1 MALQI
6 STVPMFMGD
15 IESGLKEENPWFKN
29 GITDDDYILAK
40 KLGIIDNFEDLDDFD
55 KMICEEEEFND
66 ERQAF
71 DDEKEY
77 FEAGY
82 VASCE
87 YIIPNHKYENI
98 DVRVIKKFPNWA
110 LGSIDGNKCVYIP
123 KSLINKV
130 SYGELVSMTL
140 VYTVLNPNPWKAVH
154 VSMKID
160 PVEMDEIMNIK
171 DMECIKMKT
180 FHIPKQDIG
189 KMVGKNGNN
198 ITRIM
203 KDYLYNNQGILYS
216 CLFSDA
222 SYDGSNEWFENA
234 TDLPKFNITNH
245 EEYTVVNMWYN
256 SVLDYPHIDFDP
268 VKDLL
273 QKMYS

>member
-1 MALQI
+1 
-6 STVPMFMGD
+6 
-15 IESGLKEENPWFKN
+15 
-29 GITDDDYILAK
+29 
-40 KLGIIDNFEDLDDFD
+40 
-55 KMICEEEEFND
+55 
-66 ERQAF
+66 
-71 DDEKEY
+71 
-77 FEAGY
+77 
-82 VASCE
+82 
-87 YIIPNHKYENI
+87 
-98 DVRVIKKFPNWA
+98 
-110 LGSIDGNKCVYIP
+110 
-123 KSLINKV
+123 
-130 SYGELVSMTL
+130 MTL
-140 VYTVLNPNPWKAVH
+140 VYTGLNPNPWKAVH

-203 KDYLYNNQGILYS
+203 KDYLYNNPFNS
-216 CLFSDA
+216 CLFSDT

-245 EEYTVVNMWYN
+245 GEYTVVNMWYN
-256 SVLDYPHIDFDP
+256 SVLDNGCIDFDP

>member
-1 MALQI
+1 MAI
-6 STVPMFMGD
+6 VITTVPMITGD
-15 IESGLKEENPWFKN
+15 IESGIIEMNPWFKE
-29 GITDDDYILAK
+29 GIVEEDYVLAK
-40 KLGIIDNFEDLDDFD
+40 ELGILDNPEDLSDFD
-55 KMICEEEEFND
+55 KMIMEEEEFND

-71 DDEKEY
+71 YDELEHL
-77 FEAGY
+77 EAGY
-82 VASCE
+82 VSSCE
-87 YIIPNHKYENI
+87 YIIQNHTYENI

-130 SYGELVSMTL
+130 SYGELIEMTL
-140 VYTVLNPNPWKAVH
+140 VYTGLSPNPWKAIH
-154 VSMKID
+154 ASMKIN

-198 ITRIM
+198 ISRIM
-203 KDYLYNNQGILYS
+203 KDYLYNNPFNS
-216 CLFSDA
+216 CLFSDT

-234 TDLPKFNITNH
+234 TDLPKFNITNQ

-256 SVLDYPHIDFDP
+256 SVLDNGCIDFDP

-273 QKMYS
+273 QKMYA

>member
-1 MALQI
+1 MI
-6 STVPMFMGD
+6 TGD
-15 IESGLKEENPWFKN
+15 IESGIIEENPWFKE
-29 GITDDDYILAK
+29 GIVEEDYVLAK
-40 KLGIIDNFEDLDDFD
+40 ELGILDNPEDLSDFD
-55 KMICEEEEFND
+55 KMIMEEEEYND

-71 DDEKEY
+71 EDEFERL
-77 FEAGY
+77 EAGY

-87 YIIPNHKYENI
+87 YILPNHKYENI
-98 DVRVIKKFPNWA
+98 DVRVIKKFSNWA

-140 VYTVLNPNPWKAVH
+140 LYTGLSPNPWKAIH
-154 VSMKID
+154 ASMKID
-160 PVEMDEIMNIK
+160 PVKMDEIMNIK

-198 ITRIM
+198 ISRIM
-203 KDYLYNNQGILYS
+203 KDYLYNNPFNS
-216 CLFSDA
+216 CLFSDT

-234 TDLPKFNITNH
+234 TDLPKFNITNQ

-256 SVLDYPHIDFDP
+256 SVLDNGCIDFDP

-273 QKMYS
+273 QKMYA

>member
-1 MALQI
+1 MALTI
-6 STVPMFMGD
+6 TTVSMITGD
-15 IESGLKEENPWFKN
+15 IESGIIEMNPWFKE
-29 GITDDDYILAK
+29 GIVEEDYVLAK
-40 KLGIIDNFEDLDDFD
+40 ELGILDNPEDIDDFD
-55 KMICEEEEFND
+55 KMIMEEEAFND
-66 ERQAF
+66 EHQEF
-71 DDEKEY
+71 YDELERLNT
-77 FEAGY
+77 GY
-82 VASCE
+82 VATCE

-140 VYTVLNPNPWKAVH
+140 VYTGLNPNPWKAVH

-203 KDYLYNNQGILYS
+203 KDYLYNNPFNS
-216 CLFSDA
+216 CLFSDEP
-222 SYDGSNEWFENA
+222 YDGTNEWFENA
-234 TDLPKFNITNH
+234 TDIPKFNITNQ
-245 EEYTVVNMWYN
+245 EEYTVINMWYN

-268 VKDLL
+268 VNDLL
-273 QKMYS
+273 QKMYV

>member
-1 MALQI
+1 MALTI
-6 STVPMFMGD
+6 TTVPMITGD
-15 IESGLKEENPWFKN
+15 IESGIIEMNPWFKE
-29 GITDDDYILAK
+29 GIVEEDYVLAK
-40 KLGIIDNFEDLDDFD
+40 ELGILDNPEDLSDFD
-55 KMICEEEEFND
+55 KMIMEEEEFND
-66 ERQAF
+66 ERQEF
-71 DDEKEY
+71 YDELERL
-77 FEAGY
+77 EAGY

-87 YIIPNHKYENI
+87 YILPNHKYENI

-140 VYTVLNPNPWKAVH
+140 AYTGLNPNPWKAVH
-154 VSMKID
+154 VSMKIG

-203 KDYLYNNQGILYS
+203 KDYLYNNPFNS
-216 CLFSDA
+216 CLFSDT

-245 EEYTVVNMWYN
+245 GEYTVVNMWYN
-256 SVLDYPHIDFDP
+256 SVLDNGCIDFDP

>member
-1 MALQI
+1 MAI
-6 STVPMFMGD
+6 VITTVPMITGD
-15 IESGLKEENPWFKN
+15 IESGIMEMNPWFKE
-29 GITDDDYILAK
+29 GLVEEDYVLAK
-40 KLGIIDNFEDLDDFD
+40 ELGILDNPEDLSDFD
-55 KMICEEEEFND
+55 KMIMEEEEYND

-71 DDEKEY
+71 EDEFERL
-77 FEAGY
+77 EAGY

-87 YIIPNHKYENI
+87 YILPNHKYENI
-98 DVRVIKKFPNWA
+98 DVRVIKKFSNWA

-140 VYTVLNPNPWKAVH
+140 LYTGLSPNPWKAIH
-154 VSMKID
+154 ASMKIN

-198 ITRIM
+198 ISRIM
-203 KDYLYNNQGILYS
+203 KDYLYNNPFNS
-216 CLFSDA
+216 CLFSDT
-222 SYDGSNEWFENA
+222 SYDGSNKWFENA
-234 TDLPKFNITNH
+234 TDLPKFNITNQ

-256 SVLDYPHIDFDP
+256 SVLDNGCIDFDP

-273 QKMYS
+273 QKMYA

>member
-1 MALQI
+1 MTLTI
-6 STVPMFMGD
+6 TTMPMITGD
-15 IESGLKEENPWFKN
+15 IESGIIEMNPWFKE
-29 GITDDDYILAK
+29 GIVEEDYVLAK
-40 KLGIIDNFEDLDDFD
+40 ELGILDNPGDIDDFD
-55 KMICEEEEFND
+55 KMIMEEEAFND
-66 ERQAF
+66 EHQAF
-71 DDEKEY
+71 EDELERLNT
-77 FEAGY
+77 GY
-82 VASCE
+82 VATCE
-87 YIIPNHKYENI
+87 CIIPNHKYENI

-130 SYGELVSMTL
+130 SYGELVSTTL
-140 VYTVLNPNPWKAVH
+140 VYTGLNPNPWKTVH

-203 KDYLYNNQGILYS
+203 KDYLYNNPFNS

-234 TDLPKFNITNH
+234 TDLPKFNITNQ

-256 SVLDYPHIDFDP
+256 SVIDYPHIDFDP

>member
-1 MALQI
+1 MALTI
-6 STVPMFMGD
+6 TTVSMITGD
-15 IESGLKEENPWFKN
+15 IESGIIEMNPWFRE
-29 GITDDDYILAK
+29 GIVEEDYVLAK
-40 KLGIIDNFEDLDDFD
+40 ELDDFD
-55 KMICEEEEFND
+55 KMIMEEEAFND
-66 ERQAF
+66 EHQAF
-71 DDEKEY
+71 EDELERLNT
-77 FEAGY
+77 GY
-82 VASCE
+82 VATCE
-87 YIIPNHKYENI
+87 CIISNHKYENI

-140 VYTVLNPNPWKAVH
+140 AYTGLNPNPWKAVH

-203 KDYLYNNQGILYS
+203 KDYLYNREDMNCA

-234 TDLPKFNITNH
+234 TDLPKFNITNQ

-256 SVLDYPHIDFDP
+256 SVLDNGCIDFDP

>member
-1 MALQI
+1 MALTI
-6 STVPMFMGD
+6 TTMPMITGD
-15 IESGLKEENPWFKN
+15 IESGIIEMNPWFKE
-29 GITDDDYILAK
+29 GIVEEDQVLAK
-40 KLGIIDNFEDLDDFD
+40 ELGILDNSEDIDDFD
-55 KMICEEEEFND
+55 KMIMEEEEFND
-66 ERQAF
+66 ERQEF
-71 DDEKEY
+71 YDELERL
-77 FEAGY
+77 EAGY

-140 VYTVLNPNPWKAVH
+140 AYTGLNPNPWKAVH

-203 KDYLYNNQGILYS
+203 KDYLYNNPFNS
-216 CLFSDA
+216 CLFSDEP
-222 SYDGSNEWFENA
+222 YDGTNEWFENA
-234 TDLPKFNITNH
+234 TDIPKFNITNQ

-256 SVLDYPHIDFDP
+256 SVLDNGSIDFDP
-268 VKDLL
+268 VNDLL
-273 QKMYS
+273 QKMYV